1 MWFRRNSPVINFPD
15 PRRASGEGIVVIGG
29 ALSTANLLRAYR
41 LGIFPWPVDDMPLP
55 WFCPPQRAILD
66 FKDLH
71 VSRSLRHARNR
82 SRLRFTINQDFP
94 AVIKACAHVWRPEQD
109 GTWIT
114 NEIIR
119 SYCELHRL
127 GHAHSAEAWEAET
140 LVGGIYGVEVDGA
153 FGGESMFYL
162 RPNASKL
169 ALLFLI
175 ERLQASGLDWM
186 DVQMMTPHMEALG
199 AKLITRDAFLERLA
213 ATRAR
218 GLKLFKDEADG
229 GGVDA

>member
-1 MWFRRNSPVINFPD
+1 MWFRKYTPVINFPD
-15 PRRASGEGIVVIGG
+15 PRGASEEGIVALGG
-29 ALSTANLLRAYR
+29 HLSTENLLRAYR
-41 LGIFPWPVDDMPLP
+41 LGIFPWPIDGLPLP
-55 WFCPPQRAILD
+55 WFCPPERAILE

-71 VSRSLRHARNR
+71 VSRSLRYARNR
-82 SRLRFTINQDFP
+82 TAFRFTINRDFP
-94 AVIKACAHVWRPEQD
+94 AVIAACASTPRPEQE

-114 NEIIR
+114 PQIVR
-119 SYCELHRL
+119 AYCELNRL
-127 GHAHSAEAWEAET
+127 GHAHSVEVWEEAR

-175 ERLQASGLDWM
+175 EKLGASGLDWM

-199 AKLITRDAFLERLA
+199 ARLVPREEFLEKLEQ
-213 ATRAR
+213 TRAR
-218 GLKLFKDEADG
+218 GLKLFAS
-229 GGVDA
+229 AT